1 MQKRVKQERLTPHLP
16 GLHKVETENGLLY
29 VFHMVL
35 QQMCGGPRIRKQL
48 QILSTD
54 PKQVVFFF
62 FEGLPQLPN
71 LLKKEKKRKNS
82 FKLPPKSWLH
92 LG

>member
-54 PKQVVFFF
+54 PKQVFFVFFCFFF

-71 LLKKEKKRKNS
+71 LLKKEKKKQ
-82 FKLPPKSWLH
+82 F
-92 LG
+92 